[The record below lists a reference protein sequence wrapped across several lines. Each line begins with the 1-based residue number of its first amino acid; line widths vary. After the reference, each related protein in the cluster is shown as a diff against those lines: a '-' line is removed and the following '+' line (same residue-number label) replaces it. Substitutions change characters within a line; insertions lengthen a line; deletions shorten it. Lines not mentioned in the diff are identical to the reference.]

1 MRILTIIL
9 MVLGSFISNDVSI
22 PSEAKEKVSQ
32 FSYDYETSQ
41 MLIKIERFR
50 RPEKFYN
57 KQFITGK
64 KSSLYQNTIA

>member
-9 MVLGSFISNDVSI
+9 VVLGSFISNDLSI
-22 PSEAKEKVSQ
+22 PTGVKEKVSQ

-57 KQFITGK
+57 KQLIARTK
-64 KSSLYQNTIA
+64 NRLPNKTIA

>member
-9 MVLGSFISNDVSI
+9 VVLGSFISNDLSI
-22 PSEAKEKVSQ
+22 TTGEKEKVSQ

-57 KQFITGK
+57 KQFITRK
-64 KSSLYQNTIA
+64 RSSLPNSTIV